1 MNVSEGCNVRGF
13 PGSEGLWEVSGH
25 TVIETSIWWCE
36 GGGGSGHGYEPGERG
51 QKE

>member
-36 GGGGSGHGYEPGERG
+36 GGGGLWARI
-51 QKE
+51 

>member
-13 PGSEGLWEVSGH
+13 PGSEGLWEVSGN

-36 GGGGSGHGYEPGERG
+36 GGGSGHGYEPDERG